1 MRNIRVVAAASVL
14 LLVPHHAKTAETK
27 TVAVFTK
34 NSTNPAY
41 EAFRIAADQVARGA
55 GLRIVHFVPSQPE
68 MSTSRRRWW
77 STCSRENAAG

>member
-41 EAFRIAADQVARGA
+41 EACRSSGARGGSA
-55 GLRIVHFVPSQPE
+55 HRAFRPE
-68 MSTSRRRWW
+68 PT
-77 STCSRENAAG
+77 